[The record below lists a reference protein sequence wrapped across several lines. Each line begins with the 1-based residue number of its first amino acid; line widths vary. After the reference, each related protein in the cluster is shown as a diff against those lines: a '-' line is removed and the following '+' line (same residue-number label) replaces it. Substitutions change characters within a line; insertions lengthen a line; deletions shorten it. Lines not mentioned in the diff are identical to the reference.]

1 MILLKSANAKGCIA
15 QVPILVSRRQTATF
29 DENYQSEREKKKN
42 GEWFFRLS
50 AAVKS
55 GIFRAPSSA
64 RRISQEPITA
74 EEMKFIETSI
84 LKDW

>member
-1 MILLKSANAKGCIA
+1 MKITRAK
-15 QVPILVSRRQTATF
+15 VK
-29 DENYQSEREKKKN
+29 KKKN

-84 LKDW
+84 LKDWWLTDSNSNFVLFQLEIQRLS

>member
-1 MILLKSANAKGCIA
+1 MKITRVKG
-15 QVPILVSRRQTATF
+15 
-29 DENYQSEREKKKN
+29 KKN